1 MRQHEDELA
10 AEMQRLDDVAKEQRL
25 NQMQVME
32 HAYQKQLQ
40 VPFCFMLGLL
50 LCALP
55 ACPYCKQP
63 VGHLGDITC
72 DGVQQE
78 INQVGLPWSLL
89 KDYLLPHI
97 SIESHSGT
105 CSPCNSG

>member
-1 MRQHEDELA
+1 MLERERQAAVRQHEDELA

-32 HAYQKQLQ
+32 RAYQNQLQ

-55 ACPYCKQP
+55 AALRFAC
-63 VGHLGDITC
+63 
-72 DGVQQE
+72 
-78 INQVGLPWSLL
+78 LPALQA
-89 KDYLLPHI
+89 
-97 SIESHSGT
+97 T
-105 CSPCNSG
+105 